1 MKVKE
6 RKGNKGF
13 GEKRKRWLRR
23 EKETMV
29 KERKGNDGLREK
41 RKWRK

>member
-23 EKETMV
+23 V
-29 KERKGNDGLREK
+29 KEMEEIKIKGNDG
-41 RKWRK
+41 

>member
-23 EKETMV
+23 EKEMEEI
-29 KERKGNDGLREK
+29 KMK
-41 RKWRK
+41 